1 MEVIE
6 FLIALFILFTLPSSK
21 RSSELVFGDQN
32 QQDFKDD
39 WSVANRDDRVH
50 LHIAGMWIDSNK
62 WFK

>member
-39 WSVANRDDRVH
+39 WSVANRDDRVP